1 MLSQKICS
9 YMTWLSWSQERI
21 STTSYV
27 PEVIGVRV
35 LSEERRRLMCCWEM
49 LKPLF
54 SENVFQFSAKSMA
67 RNIMGNFLI
76 LLCFCFCNC
85 EYGLSNKNIHTWES
99 FAHLKVSLLP
109 LWCGKDKEIGV
120 ASALVKLGGIVQV
133 IPCLVRT
140 LVDQVVLAAPI
151 LCRTD
156 ADGVD
161 ILKAWK
167 KALNDFHFL
176 NSISSVRPPLI
187 MIYQQLNVISLTWCL
202 FIQMMATV
210 SGVAQATVVK

>member
-1 MLSQKICS
+1 
-9 YMTWLSWSQERI
+9 MTWLSWSQERI

-54 SENVFQFSAKSMA
+54 SENVFHFSAKSMA
-67 RNIMGNFLI
+67 PNVMRNFLI
-76 LLCFCFCNC
+76 LLCSCFWNC
-85 EYGLSNKNIHTWES
+85 VYWLSNKNKIHTWES

-120 ASALVKLGGIVQV
+120 ASALIKLGGIVQV
-133 IPCLVRT
+133 IPRLVRT
-140 LVDQVVLAAPI
+140 LVDQIVLAAPI

-161 ILKAWK
+161 ILKAGK

-176 NSISSVRPPLI
+176 NSTSSVRAPLI
-187 MIYQQLNVISLTWCL
+187 KIYQRLNVISLTWCL